1 MAEEYE
7 TENEA
12 EVEEEFSVW
21 KRNTPLLYDLFIS
34 HPLAWPSL
42 TVQWLPSSPQSHSHP
57 SFNTHKL
64 LLATHT
70 SDEEPNYLMLAESS
84 LPVNTSQPIVSE
96 DPENPILPKVLCFLL
111 FLFYG
116 YQLFD
121 EITECFSCLFSC
133 WFL

>member
-42 TVQWLPSSPQSHSHP
+42 TVQWLPSSPQPHSHP
-57 SFNTHKL
+57 SFNLHKL

-96 DPENPILPKVLCFLL
+96 DPQNPILPKVLCFLM
-111 FLFYG
+111 FLIYE

-121 EITECFSCLFSC
+121 EITECFYCLFSC

>member
-42 TVQWLPSSPQSHSHP
+42 TVQWLPSSPQPHTHP
-57 SFNTHKL
+57 SFNLHKL

>member
-42 TVQWLPSSPQSHSHP
+42 TVQWLPSPPQPHSNS
-57 SFNTHKL
+57 SFNLHKL

-70 SDEEPNYLMLAESS
+70 SDEEPNYLMLAEST
-84 LPVNTSQPIVSE
+84 LPGNPSQPVIAA
-96 DPENPILPKVLCFLL
+96 DPENPILPKVFDFFSCFCFICTNCLMKCLNDVCCL
-111 FLFYG
+111 FL
-116 YQLFD
+116 
-121 EITECFSCLFSC
+121 
-133 WFL
+133 

>member
-42 TVQWLPSSPQSHSHP
+42 TVQWLPSSPQTHSHP
-57 SFNTHKL
+57 SFNLHKL

-96 DPENPILPKVLCFLL
+96 DPQNPILPKVLCFLM
-111 FLFYG
+111 FLIYE

-121 EITECFSCLFSC
+121 EITECFYCLFSC

>member
-42 TVQWLPSSPQSHSHP
+42 TVQWLPSSPQPHSHP
-57 SFNTHKL
+57 SFNLHKL

>member
-42 TVQWLPSSPQSHSHP
+42 TVQWLPSSPQPHTHP
-57 SFNTHKL
+57 SFNLHKL

-96 DPENPILPKVLCFLL
+96 DPQNPILPKVLCFLM
-111 FLFYG
+111 FLIYG

-121 EITECFSCLFSC
+121 EITECFYCLFSC